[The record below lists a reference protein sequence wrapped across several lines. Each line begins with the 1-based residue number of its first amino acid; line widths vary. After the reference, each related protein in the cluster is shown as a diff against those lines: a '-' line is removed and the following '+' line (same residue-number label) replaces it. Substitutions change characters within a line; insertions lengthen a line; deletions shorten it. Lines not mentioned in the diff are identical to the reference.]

1 MKLYEDD
8 IAPNCRRVRIFLA
21 EKGVEIAG
29 DKIDILAGET

>member
-21 EKGVEIAG
+21 ERAAQAQA
-29 DKIDILAGET
+29 D